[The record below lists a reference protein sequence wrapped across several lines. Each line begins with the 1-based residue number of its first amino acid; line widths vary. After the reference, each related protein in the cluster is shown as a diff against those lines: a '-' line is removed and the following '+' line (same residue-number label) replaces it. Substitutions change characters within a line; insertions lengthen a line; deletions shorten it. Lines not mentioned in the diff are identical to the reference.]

1 MLRKT
6 RRSVQFLSL
15 LFIVLVPF
23 FGYLNSL
30 RSVYGISGFHVALM
44 NGGWLEGNLY
54 AFYERTFGLLDDPV
68 PIIDSLKGTFWS
80 ITILGFNISDP
91 LAGIGYLLT
100 TKEVYFPI
108 LLSILI
114 PVLLTVILGRVFCGW
129 VCPINT
135 IAEITDKLRKWVRKK
150 AFTSMPDIN
159 LGTGT
164 KYGVLAGS
172 LAIVLF
178 TGAQVFAYF
187 LPYVTLGR
195 ELHNLFYFHVA
206 TYGAYYLLFLLLFE
220 LLVSR
225 RGWCRYLCP
234 SGALLSLMSSRSWLK
249 LVKDQSSVCADIC
262 QDCNEVCQ
270 MGLNVRDG
278 KSGAECSQCGDC
290 VVECPQSNL
299 KLKFSF
305 SKTAVTA
312 LAFAFILFFAP
323 IASAHH
329 MSGLP
334 HYGYSENYP
343 QIPVTEQEQNV
354 GGYTVSLTSI
364 FFQGVKRELS
374 SIPFDSQFYVHIY
387 KKTVGS
393 DTSKQGFKDPFNK
406 DKSGVKTD
414 AEIIE
419 KSYAGVIT
427 LVIMNED
434 GAELAKYTL
443 DAPSEEAVYRFRHYF
458 KRSGTYG
465 LAVNFSDGTSS
476 KGQARFTVPI
486 AVTEGVPT
494 GIYIA
499 LLLLAVLGVAL
510 YLRKKSKAEF
520 VPSG

>member
-1 MLRKT
+1 MLKKT
-6 RRSVQFLSL
+6 RRSVQFFSL
-15 LFIVLVPF
+15 FFIVLIPF
-23 FGYLNSL
+23 LGYLNSL
-30 RSVYGISGFHVALM
+30 RAVYGISGFHVALM

-54 AFYERTFGLLDDPV
+54 AFYEHTFGLLDDPE
-68 PIIDSLKGTFWS
+68 PIIDSVKGTFWS

-91 LAGIGYLLT
+91 LVGIGHILT
-100 TKEVYFPI
+100 TKEFYLPI
-108 LLSILI
+108 LISILI

-129 VCPINT
+129 ICPINT
-135 IAEITDKLRKWVRKK
+135 ITGITDKLRGWVRKK
-150 AFTSMPDIN
+150 AFTHMPDIN

-172 LAIVLF
+172 LAIVMF

-206 TYGAYYLLFLLLFE
+206 TYGAYYLFFLLLFE
-220 LLVSR
+220 VLISR

-234 SGALLSLMSSRSWLK
+234 SGALLSLMSSRSLLK
-249 LVKDQSSVCADIC
+249 LVKNQNVVCADIC

-278 KSGAECSQCGDC
+278 EPGAECSQCGDC
-290 VVECPQSNL
+290 VVECPQDSL

-305 SKTAVTA
+305 GKTAVTA
-312 LAFAFILFFAP
+312 LALAFILFFAP

-329 MSGLP
+329 MAGLP
-334 HYGYSENYP
+334 HYGYTENYP
-343 QIPVTEQEQNV
+343 QIPVTEQERNV
-354 GGYTVSLTSI
+354 DGYTVSLTSI
-364 FFQGVKRELS
+364 FFQGIKRELS

-387 KKTVGS
+387 KTTTTS

-406 DKSGVKTD
+406 EKPGAKTEGKISD
-414 AEIIE
+414 N
-419 KSYAGVIT
+419 SYTGVIT

-434 GAELAKYTL
+434 GDKLVEYTL
-443 DAPSEEAVYRFRHYF
+443 DTPSEEAVYRFRHYF
-458 KRSGTYG
+458 KRSGTYS
-465 LAVNFSDGTSS
+465 LSVNFADGTS
-476 KGQARFTVPI
+476 KGEASFVVPI
-486 AVTEGVPT
+486 AVTKGVPV

-499 LLLLAVLGVAL
+499 LLLLAALGIAL
-510 YLRKKSKAEF
+510 YLRKKRKTEF